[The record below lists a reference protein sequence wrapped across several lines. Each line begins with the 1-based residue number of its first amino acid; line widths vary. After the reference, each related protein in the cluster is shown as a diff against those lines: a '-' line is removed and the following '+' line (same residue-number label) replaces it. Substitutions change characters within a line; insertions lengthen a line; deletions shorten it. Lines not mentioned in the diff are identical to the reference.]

1 MPPIGYFTGIK
12 PDKLECADDRVKTG
26 KSPCISAY
34 SNKYSTICCI
44 MFTMIFECLGV
55 KKAYGRKKI
64 LRGISFEA
72 EGGEIIGFSGDN
84 GCGKS
89 TLLSI
94 LAGVE
99 RPDDGQVRLGGRSI
113 YSVRGL
119 TDRIGYVPQTDPLPF
134 DMRVS
139 ECLKLWSRSRA
150 DYDRVIYEYELEDM
164 IRMKIGK
171 LSGGMRRRV
180 SVACATVSS
189 PDILI
194 LDEPTAALDMHYKQL
209 IRSDMKRMAQ
219 TGTAVILVSHD
230 YDELNMCNTC
240 YRITN
245 GINEKL

>member
-1 MPPIGYFTGIK
+1 M
-12 PDKLECADDRVKTG
+12 V
-26 KSPCISAY
+26 
-34 SNKYSTICCI
+34 
-44 MFTMIFECLGV
+44 FECFGV
-55 KKAYGRKKI
+55 KKAYGKQKI

-72 EGGEIIGFSGDN
+72 TDGEIIGFSGDN

-99 RPDDGQVRLGGRSI
+99 RPDSGQVKLDGRSI

-119 TDRIGYVPQTDPLPF
+119 TERIGYVPQTDPLPGQLK
-134 DMRVS
+134 VS
-139 ECLKLWSRSRA
+139 ECIKLWSRSGD

-164 IRMKIGK
+164 IRKKISK

-180 SVACATVSS
+180 SVACATVST

-209 IRSDMKRMAQ
+209 IRSDMRRMAEA
-219 TGTAVILVSHD
+219 GTAVILVSHD

>member
-1 MPPIGYFTGIK
+1 M
-12 PDKLECADDRVKTG
+12 
-26 KSPCISAY
+26 
-34 SNKYSTICCI
+34 
-44 MFTMIFECLGV
+44 GV

-72 EGGEIIGFSGDN
+72 AGGEIVGFSGDN

-99 RPDDGQVRLGGRSI
+99 RPDRGEVTLDGRSI
-113 YSVRGL
+113 YGIRNLS
-119 TDRIGYVPQTDPLPF
+119 DRIGYVPQTDPLPGEL
-134 DMRVS
+134 RVT
-139 ECLKLWSRSRA
+139 ECLKLWARSRSELDRTL
-150 DYDRVIYEYELEDM
+150 YDYELDE
-164 IRMKIGK
+164 IARMKISK

-180 SVACATVSS
+180 SVACAAVSS

-209 IRSDMKRMAQ
+209 IRSDMRRMAES
-219 TGTAVILVSHD
+219 GAAVILVSHD

-240 YRITN
+240 YRITD
-245 GINEKL
+245 GVNEKL